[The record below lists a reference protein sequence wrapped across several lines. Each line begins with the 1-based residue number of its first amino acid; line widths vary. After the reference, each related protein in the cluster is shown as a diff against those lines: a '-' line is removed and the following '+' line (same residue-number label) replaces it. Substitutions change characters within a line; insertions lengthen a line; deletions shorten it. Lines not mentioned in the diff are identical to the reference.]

1 MGMRGHKKSGRD
13 DVIEEERIFITTYN
27 ELIEKLKEFGV
38 PDESLPTIEE
48 PKVTIERDVKV
59 FNNDFN
65 ILQLNLLYSMITVE
79 EWEKEKAF
87 YITWK
92 NTDVKANLKR
102 FVLFYNQKKGIL
114 RRKYVYRNNTPS
126 RKEEKRPVPKEQLM
140 AAASKGLLSIIM
152 EDFKPME

>member
-1 MGMRGHKKSGRD
+1 M
-13 DVIEEERIFITTYN
+13 VLITSYN

-38 PDESLPTIEE
+38 QDENLPTIDE
-48 PKVTIERDVKV
+48 PKVMIDRDVKV

-79 EWEKEKAF
+79 EWEKEKTF

-92 NTDVKANLKR
+92 NTDMKANLKR
-102 FVLFYNQKKGIL
+102 FVLFYNPKKGVL

-126 RKEEKRPVPKEQLM
+126 RKEEKRSVPKDQLI
-140 AAASKGLLSIIM
+140 AAARKGILSIIM

>member
-1 MGMRGHKKSGRD
+1 
-13 DVIEEERIFITTYN
+13 
-27 ELIEKLKEFGV
+27 
-38 PDESLPTIEE
+38 
-48 PKVTIERDVKV
+48 
-59 FNNDFN
+59 
-65 ILQLNLLYSMITVE
+65 MITVE
-79 EWEKEKAF
+79 EWEKEKVF
-87 YITWK
+87 YIIWK

-126 RKEEKRPVPKEQLM
+126 RKEEKRSVPKEQLM

>member
-1 MGMRGHKKSGRD
+1 MVS
-13 DVIEEERIFITTYN
+13 ITTYN

-38 PDESLPTIEE
+38 PDENLPTVDE
-48 PKVTIERDVKV
+48 PKVTIDREVKV

-79 EWEKEKAF
+79 EWENEKAF

-92 NTDVKANLKR
+92 NTDMKANLKR

-126 RKEEKRPVPKEQLM
+126 RKEEKRSVPKEQLT
-140 AAASKGLLSIIM
+140 AAAQKGLLSIIM

>member
-1 MGMRGHKKSGRD
+1 
-13 DVIEEERIFITTYN
+13 
-27 ELIEKLKEFGV
+27 LIEKLKEFGV
-38 PDESLPTIEE
+38 TDESLPTIDE

-79 EWEKEKAF
+79 EWEKEKVF

-126 RKEEKRPVPKEQLM
+126 RKEEKRSVPKDQLM
-140 AAASKGLLSIIM
+140 AAASKGLLAIIM

>member
-1 MGMRGHKKSGRD
+1 LS
-13 DVIEEERIFITTYN
+13 VEERVYITTYN

-38 PDESLPTIEE
+38 PDEDLPTIDE

-59 FNNDFN
+59 FNSDFN
-65 ILQLNLLYSMITVE
+65 ILQLNLLYSMVTVE
-79 EWEKEKAF
+79 EWEKEKVF

-126 RKEEKRPVPKEQLM
+126 RKEEKRSVSKDQLM

>member
-1 MGMRGHKKSGRD
+1 MS
-13 DVIEEERIFITTYN
+13 VEERVYITTYN

-38 PDESLPTIEE
+38 PDEDLPTINE

-79 EWEKEKAF
+79 EWEKEKVF

-126 RKEEKRPVPKEQLM
+126 RKEEKRSVSKDHLM

-152 EDFKPME
+152 EDYKPME

>member
-1 MGMRGHKKSGRD
+1 M
-13 DVIEEERIFITTYN
+13 ITTYN

-38 PDESLPTIEE
+38 PEENLPTIDE
-48 PKVTIERDVKV
+48 PKVTIDREVKV

-79 EWEKEKAF
+79 EWEQEKAF

-114 RRKYVYRNNTPS
+114 RRKYVYRNNTPA
-126 RKEEKRPVPKEQLM
+126 RKEEKRSVSKDQLI
-140 AAASKGLLSIIM
+140 AAARKGLLSIIM

>member
-1 MGMRGHKKSGRD
+1 MRYTIKSDWD
-13 DVIEEERIFITTYN
+13 DVIEEERVFITTYN

-38 PDESLPTIEE
+38 PDESLPTIDE

-79 EWEKEKAF
+79 EWEKEKVF
-87 YITWK
+87 YITWQ
-92 NTDVKANLKR
+92 NTDLKANLKR

-126 RKEEKRPVPKEQLM
+126 RKEEKRSVPKEQLM

>member
-1 MGMRGHKKSGRD
+1 MRYTIKSDWD
-13 DVIEEERIFITTYN
+13 DVIEEERVFITTYN

-38 PDESLPTIEE
+38 PDESLPTIDE
-48 PKVTIERDVKV
+48 PKVTIDRDVKV

-79 EWEKEKAF
+79 EWEKEKVF
-87 YITWK
+87 YITWQ
-92 NTDVKANLKR
+92 NTDLKANLKR

-126 RKEEKRPVPKEQLM
+126 RKEEKRSVPKEQLM